1 MQAVENNEGF
11 IKTGYLDLLKVA
23 LPISLGSFVQ
33 FIVVFVDNL
42 FLSKV
47 GINELN
53 GAGLSGMIYVTMLML
68 GVGLASGAQIIMARR
83 NGEKHFKEVGQVLIN
98 SLFLGLILAGVLF
111 VLLKYVSPFFLDD
124 WLRSPIIDD
133 NVNRFLGIRSWGM
146 FVSIIALVLMSF
158 YMAIAKTI
166 VLVYATVATALIN
179 VVLDYLLIFGH
190 YGFPELGLEGAAYA
204 TVMAE
209 VIGLS
214 IIIAYMIFKRT
225 DQKFDLKGAL
235 KIFNLSRTWKIL
247 YLSFPIMVQQVLALA
262 TWSVFFFLVEKLG
275 DTELMVSNIIRNLY
289 MLAFVSVMGLAQTT
303 KTYVSTL
310 IAEKRQA
317 MLRPVINR
325 LILLN
330 LCGIVVLSHGLWL
343 YPEYLAGLFTSNVD
357 SVAKVATIIE
367 QSKNTMFVIV
377 PAMVIFAFSSIFLNT
392 VEGSG
397 RTWIAMLIELVSIM
411 FYLGMTYYMTVMN
424 PKPIHVVWMNDY
436 GYFGI
441 IGVLSFLFLQFSN
454 WKYHKV

>member
-1 MQAVENNEGF
+1 
-11 IKTGYLDLLKVA
+11 
-23 LPISLGSFVQ
+23 
-33 FIVVFVDNL
+33 
-42 FLSKV
+42 
-47 GINELN
+47 
-53 GAGLSGMIYVTMLML
+53 
-68 GVGLASGAQIIMARR
+68 
-83 NGEKHFKEVGQVLIN
+83 
-98 SLFLGLILAGVLF
+98 
-111 VLLKYVSPFFLDD
+111 
-124 WLRSPIIDD
+124 
-133 NVNRFLGIRSWGM
+133 
-146 FVSIIALVLMSF
+146 
-158 YMAIAKTI
+158 
-166 VLVYATVATALIN
+166 LIN